1 MSGTDSLTDATGGT
15 ILVSGNGHVDA
26 TVARQTDRGL
36 RIVTTDDC
44 TVADLSAL
52 QRFWTEAQYLALTN
66 HSHRLIEFT
75 DGCIEVLPMPT
86 QRHQA
91 ISRFLFL
98 ALVAAVRDRGGD
110 VFYAPLRLRIRD
122 GKFREPDIMLVRKVG
137 DARCRDEFWT
147 GADLV
152 VEVVSPDDP
161 YRDLVEKRI
170 DYAEAGIPEYWIV
183 NPIDDTVDR
192 ARPWRR
198 RIPGARRVS
207 ARRARRFAKPARR
220 LDFRKRHVCSGTA
233 ASMNNKYEQQVR

>member
-1 MSGTDSLTDATGGT
+1 MDT
-15 ILVSGNGHVDA
+15 
-26 TVARQTDRGL
+26 TVARRTDRGL
-36 RIVTTDDC
+36 RIVTSDDC

-52 QRFWTEAQYLALTN
+52 QRFWTEAQYLTLTN

-75 DGCIEVLPMPT
+75 DGCIEILPMPT

-98 ALVAAVRDRGGD
+98 ALVAAVRDQGGD

-122 GKFREPDIMLVRKVG
+122 GKFREPDIMLVGKTG
-137 DARCRDEFWT
+137 DPRCRDDYWT

-170 DYAEAGIPEYWIV
+170 DYAEAEIPEYWIV
-183 NPIDDTVDR
+183 NPMDDTIAVLVLAGGQYR
-192 ARPWRR
+192 EHGVFR
-198 RIPGARRVS
+198 PGAHADSPNLPNVSISVS
-207 ARRARRFAKPARR
+207 ATFEAALPR
-220 LDFRKRHVCSGTA
+220 LPG
-233 ASMNNKYEQQVR
+233 ASS